1 MRVLEGSEAR
11 EGSAQGRREAFP
23 GSRARVCVLLAA
35 FYRHPH
41 IFVVPITAT
50 AIMFSASSA
59 GVVVE
64 DESEEQCI
72 GSLAA
77 WTRNDAARR
86 AANGEKK
93 PGS

>member
-1 MRVLEGSEAR
+1 
-11 EGSAQGRREAFP
+11 
-23 GSRARVCVLLAA
+23 
-35 FYRHPH
+35 
-41 IFVVPITAT
+41 
-50 AIMFSASSA
+50 MFSASSA